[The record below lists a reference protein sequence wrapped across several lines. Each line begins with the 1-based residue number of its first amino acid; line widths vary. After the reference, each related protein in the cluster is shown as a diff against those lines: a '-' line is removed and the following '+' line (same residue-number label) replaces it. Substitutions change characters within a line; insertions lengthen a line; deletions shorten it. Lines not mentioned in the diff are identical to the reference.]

1 MLQVYNITKAIFM
14 HPVLTADTP
23 LQWDVISELSVLRTK
38 EHSHWLLDCFNIRKK
53 TTQDIKT

>member
-1 MLQVYNITKAIFM
+1 M

-53 TTQDIKT
+53 NNIGHKNLNMFSR

>member
-1 MLQVYNITKAIFM
+1 M